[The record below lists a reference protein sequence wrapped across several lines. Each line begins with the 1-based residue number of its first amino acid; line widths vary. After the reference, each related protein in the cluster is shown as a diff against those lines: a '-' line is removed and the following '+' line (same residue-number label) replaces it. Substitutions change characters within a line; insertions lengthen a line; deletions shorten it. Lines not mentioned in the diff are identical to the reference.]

1 MIDRMSAQSLM
12 KSCSWTLRP
21 AQFSTCID
29 IAEAIRAHRDGGRSV
44 FDAWTVMPGGG
55 QKSALSPAKKQESHT
70 AAYTV
75 APC

>member
-29 IAEAIRAHRDGGRSV
+29 IAEAIRAHRVGGRSV
-44 FDAWTVMPGGG
+44 FDAWT
-55 QKSALSPAKKQESHT
+55 ALLNH
-70 AAYTV
+70 
-75 APC
+75 APRRSGPSYWRAVRI